1 MTQNK
6 EATMPYTYPDVLRA
20 VKNERKRIDH
30 SDVCCNFYFLSERN
44 KKRQQSQ

>member
-20 VKNERKRIDH
+20 VKMSASVKETKRN
-30 SDVCCNFYFLSERN
+30 SSRSEEHESC
-44 KKRQQSQ
+44 K